1 MTGFITLCWKNA
13 RLEVLMLLLCA
24 ALAGGWPGA
33 ARAEVPAA
41 EVQQL
46 RLERAGDGIALT
58 AAVKFDLPTAVQDA
72 LLKGVPVFFVA
83 EAEVFRD
90 RWYWFD
96 RKVAGAARH
105 MRLVY
110 HPLTRRWRL
119 GVSTAPVTDAGAEA
133 VLSRHFDSLEDAMAA
148 VQRISGWRIAE
159 LADVAA
165 DAAYRVEFR
174 FRLDLSQ
181 LPRPL
186 QIGVLGQADWNIAAS
201 SSQKLALENFR

>member
-1 MTGFITLCWKNA
+1 MTGFITHCWKNA
-13 RLEVLMLLLCA
+13 RLDVLMLLLGA
-24 ALAGGWPGA
+24 ALMVGWPDA
-33 ARAEVPAA
+33 VRADAPAA

-46 RLERAGDGIALT
+46 RLERAGDGIALS
-58 AAVKFDLPTAVQDA
+58 AAVRFELPSAVQDA
-72 LLKGVPVFFVA
+72 LFKGVPVFFVA
-83 EAEVFRD
+83 EAEVIRD

-96 RKVAGAARH
+96 RKIASAARH

-119 GVSTAPVTDAGAEA
+119 GVSEAPVTGASTEA
-133 VLSRHFDSLEDAMAA
+133 VLSRHFDSLEDAMAV
-148 VQRISGWRIAE
+148 VQRVSGWRIAE

-165 DAAYRVEFR
+165 DASYRVEFR

-186 QIGVLGQADWNIAAS
+186 QIGVLGQTDWNISTS
-201 SSQKLALENFR
+201 STQKLALESFK

>member
-1 MTGFITLCWKNA
+1 MTGFITHCWKNA
-13 RLEVLMLLLCA
+13 RLELLMLLLGA
-24 ALAGGWPGA
+24 ALAGGWPGG
-33 ARAEVPAA
+33 ARAEAPAA

-58 AAVKFDLPTAVQDA
+58 AAVRFDLPSAVQDA

-96 RKVAGAARH
+96 RRTASAARY

-119 GVSTAPVTDAGAEA
+119 GVSAAPVTGAAAEA

-165 DAAYRVEFR
+165 DASYRVEFR

-186 QIGVLGQADWNIAAS
+186 QIGVLGQADWNIATS
-201 SSQKLALENFR
+201 SSQKLALENFK